1 MKIILL
7 IYKWLKIFKH
17 VKLLKFSEKKI
28 NLILYLFRETGN
40 WNEGKISK
48 KQFKKILIRKVFNN
62 SEHY

>member
-7 IYKWLKIFKH
+7 IYKWLKIFKN

-48 KQFKKILIRKVFNN
+48 KQFKKILIR
-62 SEHY
+62 

>member
-7 IYKWLKIFKH
+7 IYKWLKIFKN

-40 WNEGKISK
+40 
-48 KQFKKILIRKVFNN
+48 
-62 SEHY
+62 